1 MSQPFHRILNFLALM
16 ALVSA
21 PSLAADKPKFYDQ
34 VLAIDEKSITLYRSP
49 KKEAKYTLTPA
60 TKVIVDY
67 RQAKI
72 EDIKVGM
79 KATVYH
85 KAGSD
90 EASSIS
96 ARTMK

>member
-1 MSQPFHRILNFLALM
+1 M

-21 PSLAADKPKFYDQ
+21 STLGADKPKFYDQ
-34 VLAIDEKSITLYRSP
+34 VLAIDGKSITLHRP
-49 KKEAKYTLTPA
+49 PAKEVKYTLTPA

-67 RQAKI
+67 RQARI

-79 KATVYH
+79 KATVDH
-85 KAGSD
+85 KTGSD

>member
-1 MSQPFHRILNFLALM
+1 MNRLLHPFLT
-16 ALVSA
+16 ALVLAALGST
-21 PSLAADKPKFYDQ
+21 PSSAADKPKFYDQ

-49 KKEAKYTLTPA
+49 TKEAKFTLTGS

-72 EDIKVGM
+72 GDIKVGM

-90 EASSIS
+90 EATSIT